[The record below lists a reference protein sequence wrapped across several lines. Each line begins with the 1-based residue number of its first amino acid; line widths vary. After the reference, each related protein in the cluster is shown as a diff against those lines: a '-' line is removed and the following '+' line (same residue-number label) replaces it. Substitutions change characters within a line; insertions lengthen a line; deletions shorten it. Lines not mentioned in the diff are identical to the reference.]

1 MGVIKIYKRKYD
13 SRIVMPAI
21 VLLIYTIYFYLISK
35 LFINHDLLISISD
48 ITVRNIGIKFV
59 DDFLAMLFFPLVII
73 MVNRKK
79 LTEFKLQFTYSYLLY
94 TLTAI
99 MLLLFLLHRDFTVKG
114 YYKFFFYLVVI
125 GFGEEF
131 MFRGYAYNRMAGY
144 NKMLAVIISGLFWG
158 IMHSILPGL
167 LAGRS
172 PELILTGMIS
182 EIGGGIAI
190 GYYYIYL
197 MEKSQLLFVPI
208 LVHSIMD
215 YSISSIAII
224 IAVGA
229 GIYLFAVGNS
239 KKIT

>member
-1 MGVIKIYKRKYD
+1 
-13 SRIVMPAI
+13 MPVI
-21 VLLIYTIYFYLISK
+21 VLLIYTIYFCLISK
-35 LFINHDLLISISD
+35 LFINRDLLISISD

-73 MVNRKK
+73 MVNRKR
-79 LTEFKLQFTYSYLLY
+79 LTEFKLQLTHSYLLY

-114 YYKFFFYLVVI
+114 YYKFFFYLVVV

-131 MFRGYAYNRMAGY
+131 MFRGYAYNRLARY
-144 NKMLAVIISGLFWG
+144 NKMLAIIISGLSWG
-158 IMHSILPGL
+158 ILHAVLPGL
-167 LAGRS
+167 LVGSSPGR
-172 PELILTGMIS
+172 ILAGMIS
-182 EIGGGIAI
+182 EIGGGIVI

-197 MEKSQLLFVPI
+197 MEKSQSLFVPI

-215 YSISSIAII
+215 YSIGSIGII

-229 GIYLFAVGNS
+229 GIYLFAVGS
-239 KKIT
+239 PKKIT